1 MGRTGV
7 CWDNAMTESFLAAL
21 KNELVHAPS
30 TPHERTPS
38 GTVRNGSTG
47 AIIPASCTPGSTI
60 APQAKCTTP
69 TETPSQRPKRLSTT
83 GQDPRGRSDRLA
95 CCAAVSPTVMLADS
109 ARTVGAVVGRLI
121 GVAITIALVVVGL
134 RMIRTATTGGRRTLG
149 IVLLVIGVLL
159 ALGTLVSL
167 SASGTGAS

>member
-1 MGRTGV
+1 
-7 CWDNAMTESFLAAL
+7 
-21 KNELVHAPS
+21 
-30 TPHERTPS
+30 
-38 GTVRNGSTG
+38 
-47 AIIPASCTPGSTI
+47 
-60 APQAKCTTP
+60 
-69 TETPSQRPKRLSTT
+69 
-83 GQDPRGRSDRLA
+83 
-95 CCAAVSPTVMLADS
+95 MLADS